1 MPFCTCIDVKRQ
13 RSYEYNKLIRRYY
26 CHSPQDN
33 SNKYQGVTQLTLVA
47 HTGEN
52 PTTRKLDLTDR
63 HTSAC
68 QLNMDENPQKF

>member
-1 MPFCTCIDVKRQ
+1 M
-13 RSYEYNKLIRRYY
+13 LIRQN

-52 PTTRKLDLTDR
+52 PTTRKLDLTDTHPR
-63 HTSAC
+63 VS
-68 QLNMDENPQKF
+68 